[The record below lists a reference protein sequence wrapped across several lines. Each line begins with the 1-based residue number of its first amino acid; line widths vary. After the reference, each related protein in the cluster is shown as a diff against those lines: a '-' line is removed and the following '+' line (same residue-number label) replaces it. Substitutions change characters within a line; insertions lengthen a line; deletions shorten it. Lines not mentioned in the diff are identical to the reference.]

1 MTLQFSFPLVWQPWR
16 PCVCM
21 SACSVIQLNPTPC
34 HPMDYSPPGSS
45 VHGILQA
52 RLLEWVAISFSRGS
66 SWPRDQTTSLTSS
79 ALEGRFFT
87 PLPPG
92 KLELSVGIFICK
104 WKEWTLN
111 NLCRKDRWINNQSQG
126 YGTKDIHFLFIDIY
140 FHAPALN
147 TSIPRGESRIYR
159 PVCSPIPRD
168 RTDSS
173 DFNITYMVMTL
184 IINISSPN

>member
-1 MTLQFSFPLVWQPWR
+1 MCAWAHAQLFSW
-16 PCVCM
+16 
-21 SACSVIQLNPTPC
+21 IQLFVTPWTIA
-34 HPMDYSPPGSS
+34 H
-45 VHGILQA
+45 QA
-52 RLLEWVAISFSRGS
+52 PLSMGFSRQDYWIGLPFPS
-66 SWPRDQTTSLTSS
+66 PGDLPDPGIKPTSLTSS

-92 KLELSVGIFICK
+92 KPELSVGIFICK
-104 WKEWTLN
+104 WNKWTVN

-159 PVCSPIPRD
+159 PICSPIPRD
-168 RTDSS
+168 RIDSS

-184 IINISSPN
+184 TINISSPN